1 MQKERDIKMKIA
13 IASTGFQFDSGID
26 KRFARC
32 TCFVFFDS
40 NSGGVEFFPNP
51 FKDSDFEVGKKV
63 ADLMVSKKVSKVI
76 AGDFGIKIKPLLDS
90 HHIQI
95 IVYQDDKIILKD
107 IISKL
112 TNQYKP

>member
-1 MQKERDIKMKIA
+1 MKIA

-32 TCFVFFDS
+32 TCFVFFDT

-51 FKDSDFEVGKKV
+51 YKDADFEVGKKV
-63 ADLMVSKKVSKVI
+63 ADFMVSKKVSKVI
-76 AGDFGIKIKPLLDS
+76 ARDFGIKIKPLLDS
-90 HHIQI
+90 NQVQI
-95 IVYQDDKIILKD
+95 IVYQDDKINIQE